1 MTKKQEEKQKCFN
14 QEDDL
19 LQRLFKFQKE
29 NIHIPKS
36 KQAYGYKYADLDS
49 ILEIVSPILQDYG
62 IGYVHYVKQ
71 DNPDK
76 VPEIITTIFN
86 SDNTKDFRS
95 CNNFIDDQVKLSG
108 MNKFMVT
115 GSAIT
120 YFRRYHLVTMLGLTT
135 DQDTDAGGAKQNK
148 EESSKSTTNTTSKPQ
163 GRSIQSAKQ
172 ESEVDY
178 VKIFDNLVSK
188 GKTIEQL
195 NKMFDKYKKNMSN
208 DVLKEVKEI
217 IEKSKS

>member
-14 QEDDL
+14 EDDDL

-71 DNPDK
+71 DNPSV

-86 SDNTKDFRS
+86 SNDTKDLRS

-115 GSAIT
+115 GSAVT

-135 DQDTDAGGAKQNK
+135 DQDTDAGGAEQNK
-148 EESSKSTTNTTSKPQ
+148 KNNSKNPTSKPK

-188 GKTIEQL
+188 GKSIEQL
-195 NKMFDKYKKNMSN
+195 NKMFDKYKKNMPS
-208 DVLKEVKEI
+208 DVLKEVKSI